1 MTSTEQRLRHARHGV
16 LAGTWLLWAMICPAS
31 ASTYAVNPTQVALS
45 AATSSRLLTLRND
58 SLEPLRFQITTFRW
72 DQAPQGEMLLE
83 PTRDVIVFPSLLTV
97 APGKERTI
105 RVGFTGVIGS
115 TEATY
120 RIFIEELPP
129 ASPDSPDSGV
139 RMLTRMGIPVFIQPK
154 QPAGRAH
161 LSPLRM
167 QGSRVSFA
175 LRNDGNVHMLPQNI
189 RVRGVDKSGAV
200 TVDQEVAGW
209 YVLAGGVRNYEIE
222 IPAATCAAL
231 ASLSATVQVGG
242 ATLEE
247 RLTPSA
253 PCAR

>member
-1 MTSTEQRLRHARHGV
+1 VRWARHGV
-16 LAGTWLLWAMICPAS
+16 LAGAWLLWPMICPAS

-45 AATSSRLLTLRND
+45 AATTSRLLTLRND

-97 APGKERTI
+97 APGTERTI
-105 RVGFTGVIGS
+105 RVGFTGAIGIM
-115 TEATY
+115 EATY

-129 ASPDSPDSGV
+129 GSPDSPDGGV

-167 QGSRVSFA
+167 QGSRVSFT

-189 RVRGVDKSGAV
+189 RVRGVDKSGAL
-200 TVDQEVAGW
+200 TVDQELPGW

-222 IPAATCAAL
+222 IPAPTCAAL
-231 ASLSATVQVGG
+231 AALSATIQVGG